1 MRLLLFTT
9 TSLHFDKQNLSR
21 SIFKIF
27 MGGKKKECCG
37 CSSRSLQPF
46 FLSHCERN
54 KVPNEVRFLRI
65 MRLAVKP
72 RILRSKQF
80 FFCGQKVLP
89 EVAFCGVHFLRG
101 ASASIFSST
110 FCSCMLRHLGSRALK
125 KLLPKTDYVSFACQE
140 RTSLFDKYDV
150 E

>member
-1 MRLLLFTT
+1 MVVLRAVC
-9 TSLHFDKQNLSR
+9 SL
-21 SIFKIF
+21 
-27 MGGKKKECCG
+27 
-37 CSSRSLQPF
+37 

-65 MRLAVKP
+65 MRLTVKP

-89 EVAFCGVHFLRG
+89 EVSFCGVNFLRG